1 MGCVVYFIL
10 MACIKFFT
18 SIGCI
23 NTCMEYRSKYC
34 VVKRLRGVF
43 QRLVGFL
50 HLREGFMAL
59 VRVGTIL

>member
-1 MGCVVYFIL
+1 MGCVIYFIS

-23 NTCMEYRSKYC
+23 YMEYRSKYC
-34 VVKRLRGVF
+34 VVKRLRGGF

-50 HLREGFMAL
+50 PLREGFMAL
-59 VRVGTIL
+59 VRVGAIL